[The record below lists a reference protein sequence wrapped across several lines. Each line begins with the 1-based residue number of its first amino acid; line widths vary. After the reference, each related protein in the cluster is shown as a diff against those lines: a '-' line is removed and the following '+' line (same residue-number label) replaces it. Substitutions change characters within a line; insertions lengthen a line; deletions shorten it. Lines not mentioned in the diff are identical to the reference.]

1 MLNCISY
8 FTSFHRIIGTARAVC
23 NVTCPAL
30 NAKGR
35 YFDFDILKPSFTQ
48 EGDMAVTCDILI
60 VGGGVMGTSIA
71 LALAQRKAGKV
82 MLLEKAFLAAGSS
95 GKSGA
100 IIRQHYSNR
109 LTASMA
115 QKSLRVFERFDEVV
129 GGPPVFTRAGMVLVV
144 NQRDRAGLEANLAM
158 QRELGIDVRLVS
170 PQVLADIDPNAR
182 LAEDEVAAFEAEA
195 GYVESV
201 QVVASYAE
209 AARREGADIRLGVE
223 VKGLLRQGNKVA
235 GVLTNEGKYES
246 HCVVLATGP
255 WAAQLAQDLKIKLP
269 VQACRT
275 QVALYRRPPDFGR
288 RGAVYGDFVQGVYF
302 KPTHGEM
309 IHAGSLAGE
318 EINSPVD
325 PDSYNEAADGEW
337 LPQVRQRLSR
347 RYPAMH
353 RSYGRGGFGA
363 LYAITPDW
371 HPILDALPGLEGGY
385 CAVGFSG
392 HGFKMSPIVGQLM
405 AERIID
411 GQAKSLDITPLRL
424 SRFEEND
431 LVKTPYSYGVMG

>member
-1 MLNCISY
+1 
-8 FTSFHRIIGTARAVC
+8 
-23 NVTCPAL
+23 
-30 NAKGR
+30 
-35 YFDFDILKPSFTQ
+35 
-48 EGDMAVTCDILI
+48 MAVNCDIVI

-71 LALAQRKAGKV
+71 WHLAKRRAGKV
-82 MLLEKAFLAAGSS
+82 MLLEKAYLGAGSS

-115 QKSLRVFERFDEVV
+115 QKSLRVFEQFEEIV
-129 GGPPVFTRAGMVLVV
+129 GGPPVFTRTGLIVVV
-144 NQRDRAGLEANLAM
+144 NEKDRAGLEANLAM

-170 PQVLADIDPNAR
+170 SQVLADIDRNAR
-182 LAEDEVAAFEAEA
+182 LAEEELAAYEAEA
-195 GYVESV
+195 GYVEAV
-201 QVVASYAE
+201 QVVASFAE
-209 AARREGADIRLGVE
+209 AARKEGADIRMGVE
-223 VKGLLRQGNKVA
+223 VQNIVTQGSKIV
-235 GVLTNEGKYES
+235 GIDTNEGRYNCER
-246 HCVVLATGP
+246 VVLATGP
-255 WAAQLAQDLKIKLP
+255 WAAQLSKGLGVKLP

-288 RGAVYGDFVQGVYF
+288 RAAVYADFVQGIYF

-318 EINSPVD
+318 ETASPVN
-325 PDSYNEAADGEW
+325 PDAYNEAADGDW

-353 RSYGRGGFGA
+353 RSYGRGGYGA

-371 HPILDALPGLEGGY
+371 HPILDKVPGLEGAY
-385 CAVGFSG
+385 VAVGFSG

-405 AERIID
+405 AELIVD
-411 GQAKSLDITPLRL
+411 GAVKTLDLAPLRFA
-424 SRFEEND
+424 RFEEND
-431 LVKTPYSYGVMG
+431 PVKTGYAYGVMG